1 MESKRFMTQTE
12 RDYGERQSRATLK
25 KRKTW
30 RPDGSHG
37 PVESLHATERTMKS
51 EGKIELR
58 RKPVALDAILKA
70 SERSARSICAVNRQK
85 LVIKLPA
92 EPIYLDADAARLEQV
107 FGNLLGNAC
116 QYAGEGAHITVGAER
131 DPVAE
136 PPQIVVRVHDDGVG
150 IDSELLRRIF
160 DPSIRANPSPD
171 PAPGDLSRG
180 LVFVQQLVQMH
191 GGIIEAVSEGPG
203 RGAQFIVRLPMMD
216 ADFLTPAP
224 SPPKRGDTPRRILIV
239 DDNTDSTHSMEA
251 LQVRHGHEVRTAA
264 SGPEALAI
272 AAEFLPQ
279 VVLLDIR
286 LPGMDGFEVAR
297 QLRSMLALR
306 HVFLIAMTG
315 YASPEDR
322 QLAHEAGFDEHLIK
336 PVDLKVLRAWLEDEN
351 RFVR

>member
-1 MESKRFMTQTE
+1 MASN
-12 RDYGERQSRATLK
+12 AP

-30 RPDGSHG
+30 RPDGSRG

-70 SERSARSICAVNRQK
+70 SERTVRSICATNRQK
-85 LVIKLPA
+85 LAIKLPA
-92 EPIYLDADAARLEQV
+92 EPTYLDADATRLEQV
-107 FGNLLGNAC
+107 FGELLGNAC
-116 QYAGEGAHITVGAER
+116 QHAGEGCQITVTVQRA
-131 DPVAE
+131 PAVE
-136 PPQIVVRVHDDGVG
+136 PLQIVVRIRDDGVG

-160 DPSIRANPSPD
+160 DPSPQPNPGPNQ
-171 PAPGDLSRG
+171 APGDTGRG
-180 LVFVQQLVQMH
+180 LVFVQQLVTMH
-191 GGIIEAVSEGPG
+191 GGSIEAVSEGPG
-203 RGAQFIVRLPMMD
+203 CGAEFIVQLPMMD
-216 ADFLTPAP
+216 ADFLAPAP
-224 SPPKRGDTPRRILIV
+224 RRSERGATPRRILIV

-251 LQVRHGHEVRTAA
+251 LQIRYGHEVRTAA

-322 QLAHEAGFDEHLIK
+322 QLAQEAGFDEHLIK

-351 RFVR
+351 RFVRSS

>member
-1 MESKRFMTQTE
+1 
-12 RDYGERQSRATLK
+12 
-25 KRKTW
+25 
-30 RPDGSHG
+30 
-37 PVESLHATERTMKS
+37 MKS

-70 SERSARSICAVNRQK
+70 SERGVRSSCTANRQK
-85 LVIKLPA
+85 LTIKLPA
-92 EPIYLDADAARLEQV
+92 EPIYLDADATRLEQV
-107 FGNLLGNAC
+107 FGHLLGNAC
-116 QYAGEGAHITVGAER
+116 QHAGEGAQITVDAER

-136 PPQIVVRVHDDGVG
+136 PPQIVVRIRDDGAG
-150 IDSELLRRIF
+150 IDCELLRRIF
-160 DPSIRANPSPD
+160 DPTIRANPNPD
-171 PAPGDLSRG
+171 PTSGDLGGG
-180 LVFVQQLVQMH
+180 LVFVQQLVKMH
-191 GGIIEAVSEGPG
+191 GGSVEAASEGPG
-203 RGAQFIVRLPMMD
+203 RGAEFMVRLPMMD
-216 ADFLTPAP
+216 ADFLAPAP

-251 LQVRHGHEVRTAA
+251 LQIRHGHEVRTAA
-264 SGPEALAI
+264 TGPEALAI

-336 PVDLKVLRAWLEDEN
+336 PVDLKVLRDWLEDES
-351 RFVR
+351 RFAR